1 MTCSTKGK
9 LPAQSIVKKE
19 TVAHLRPSDAN
30 LDSKW
35 KSHDGFWR
43 KIRAFDR
50 KVASLASIGIDV
62 RSNFFFY
69 IIISFSAKT
78 MNVFC
83 MPTKMHLM

>member
-1 MTCSTKGK
+1 MTYSTKGK
-9 LPAQSIVKKE
+9 LPAQLIVKKE
-19 TVAHLRPSDAN
+19 TIVYLRPSDAN

-35 KSHDGFWR
+35 KSYNGFWR

-50 KVASLASIGIDV
+50 KVASLALIGIDV

-83 MPTKMHLM
+83 IPTKIHLI